1 MVIDNKDKKVIK
13 SSIERG
19 QNELACS
26 AEREKIKGSK
36 NLNVPHLRFP
46 EFRGEW
52 ETKSINDLA
61 VVIGGGTPDTTV
73 KSYWDG
79 EIQWFTPSEI
89 GKNKYVDSSLRTIT
103 EVGLNNSSAK
113 LLPPNTIL
121 LSSRATIGEC
131 SLSLRECATNQ
142 GFQCLVSKK
151 CNVDF
156 LYYLIQTKKKD
167 LIRRSCGSTFL
178 EISANEVRKI
188 QVSVPSDVEQQ
199 KIAELLSLI
208 DERIATQN
216 KIIED
221 LKKLKSAISKY
232 LFARKDLLE
241 TTICL
246 SNIATLKN
254 GYAFQ
259 SGKYNAL
266 GKWKILTITNVP
278 GERYINDEDC
288 NCIINLPNDIQD
300 HQVLKEG
307 DILISLTGNVGRV
320 SLCKNGNYL
329 LNQRVGLLQLAKNV
343 NQEFLYQILSSQRF
357 ENSMIA
363 CSQGA
368 AQMNIG
374 KGDVENYVL
383 PYSSNGNNIL
393 WVAKILHSY
402 DECIINEL
410 RRLTLLTMQKQ
421 YLLTQM
427 FI

>member
-1 MVIDNKDKKVIK
+1 MATNNNNK
-13 SSIERG
+13 
-19 QNELACS
+19 A
-26 AEREKIKGSK
+26 
-36 NLNVPHLRFP
+36 LNVPHLRFP
-46 EFRGEW
+46 EFTEEW
-52 ETKSINDLA
+52 ETKPINDLA

-89 GKNKYVDSSLRTIT
+89 GKTKYVDSSLRTIT
-103 EVGLNNSSAK
+103 EDGLNNSSAK
-113 LLPPNTIL
+113 RLPPNTIL

-142 GFQCLVSKK
+142 GFQSLVSKK

-156 LYYLIQTKKKD
+156 LYYLIQTKKND
-167 LIRRSCGSTFL
+167 LIRKSCGSTFL

-188 QVSVPSDVEQQ
+188 QVSIPSDVEQQ
-199 KIAELLSLI
+199 KIAGLLSLI

-221 LKKLKSAISKY
+221 LKKLKSAISKH

-246 SNIATLKN
+246 SDIATLKN

-259 SGKYNAL
+259 SGMYNAL
-266 GKWKILTITNVP
+266 GKWKILTISNVS
-278 GERYINDEDC
+278 GERYINDKDC
-288 NCIINLPNDIQD
+288 NCIIKLPNDIQD

-320 SLCKNGNYL
+320 SLCKTGNYL

-343 NQEFLYQILSSQRF
+343 DQEFLYQILSSQRF
-357 ENSMIA
+357 ENNMIA
-363 CSQGA
+363 CGQGA

-374 KGDVENYVL
+374 KGDVESCVL
-383 PYSSNGNNIL
+383 PYSSNVNNIRL
-393 WVAKILHSY
+393 VAKILHLY
-402 DECIINEL
+402 DECVINEL
-410 RRLTLLTMQKQ
+410 RRLILLTMQKQ
-421 YLLTQM
+421 YFLAQM

>member
-1 MVIDNKDKKVIK
+1 M
-13 SSIERG
+13 
-19 QNELACS
+19 
-26 AEREKIKGSK
+26 
-36 NLNVPHLRFP
+36 
-46 EFRGEW
+46 
-52 ETKSINDLA
+52 
-61 VVIGGGTPDTTV
+61 
-73 KSYWDG
+73 
-79 EIQWFTPSEI
+79 
-89 GKNKYVDSSLRTIT
+89 
-103 EVGLNNSSAK
+103 
-113 LLPPNTIL
+113 
-121 LSSRATIGEC
+121 
-131 SLSLRECATNQ
+131 
-142 GFQCLVSKK
+142 
-151 CNVDF
+151 VDF

-167 LIRRSCGSTFL
+167 LIRKSCGSTFL

-221 LKKLKSAISKY
+221 LKKLKSAISKH

-320 SLCKNGNYL
+320 SLCKNGDYL
-329 LNQRVGLLQLAKNV
+329 LNQRVGLLQLSKNV
-343 NQEFLYQILSSQRF
+343 NREFLYQILSSQRF

-363 CSQGA
+363 CGQGA

-374 KGDVENYVL
+374 KGDVESYVL

-402 DECIINEL
+402 DERIINEL